1 MALYLEL
8 AWRNLWRNKRR
19 TLISTASVFLAVFLA
34 LLTRSMQLGSYNFMI
49 QNVVR
54 LSTGYLQIH
63 QKEYWTKKSIDLA
76 LPDDPAMIG
85 RIMGMDHVTE
95 VIPRLQTFA
104 LAASNQA
111 TRGALIQGINPGKED
126 RMNSLA
132 RKIVSGSYLGEGD
145 SAVLVAEGLARYL
158 SLGVGDTLVLYGMG
172 YHGATAAGKFPIR
185 GILQFSLPEMNS
197 SFVYLSLP
205 QAQEF
210 LRMPAVVNSISIM
223 IDNPRHQSAVMGA
236 VEREF
241 GQTYEIMTWQQML
254 PEVVQG
260 IAVDNA
266 GGIIMIAILYLVVG
280 FGIFG
285 TVMMMTLERRRE
297 FGVLLAVGMKRTRLV
312 FMALTEAV
320 FLSLLG
326 VLSGTLA
333 AFPLMLYFARFPYRL
348 TGEAADVM
356 LKLGLEPLLPLS
368 VQPSIF
374 ISQTLAVLAIALIST
389 LYPALVLRRLEPV
402 EALRT

>member
-1 MALYLEL
+1 VLYLEL

-19 TLISTASVFLAVFLA
+19 TLISAASVFLAVFLS
-34 LLTRSMQLGSYNFMI
+34 LITRSMQLGSYNFMI

-63 QKEYWTKKSIDLA
+63 QKEYWAKKSIDLA
-76 LPDDPAMIG
+76 MPDDAAMLDTLG
-85 RIMGMDHVTE
+85 RMEHVTE

-104 LAASNQA
+104 LAASNEA
-111 TRGALIQGINPGKED
+111 TRGALIQGVSPAKED
-126 RMNSLA
+126 MMNSLA
-132 RKIVSGSYLGEGD
+132 GKIVGGSYLGEQD

-158 SLGVGDTLVLYGMG
+158 GLGVGDTLALYGMG
-172 YHGATAAGKFPIR
+172 YHGATAAGKFNIR
-185 GILQFSLPEMNS
+185 GIVRFSLPDMNT

-205 QAQEF
+205 QAQDF
-210 LRMPAVVNSISIM
+210 LRMPGMLNSLSIM
-223 IDNPRHQSAVMGA
+223 IDQPRHQAAILAAVKS
-236 VEREF
+236 VF
-241 GQTYEIMTWQQML
+241 GGPYEVMSWQQMM

-266 GGIIMIAILYLVVG
+266 GGIIMIVILYLVVG

-297 FGVLLAVGMKRTRLV
+297 FGVLLAVGMKRSRLF

-326 VLSGTLA
+326 VFTGTIA
-333 AFPLMLYFARFPYRL
+333 AFPLMLYFTRFPYRL
-348 TGEAADVM
+348 IGEAADVM
-356 LKLGLEPLLPLS
+356 LRLGLEPLLPLS

-374 ISQTLAVLAIALIST
+374 ISQTLAVLAIAMISA
-389 LYPALVLRRLEPV
+389 LYPALVLRRLKPID
-402 EALRT
+402 ALRT

>member
-1 MALYLEL
+1 MLYLEL
-8 AWRNLWRNKRR
+8 AWRNLWRNRRR
-19 TLISTASVFLAVFLA
+19 TLISTASVFLAVFLS

-63 QKEYWTKKSIDLA
+63 QKEYWSRKSIDLA
-76 LPDDPAMIG
+76 LPDDPAMLD
-85 RIMGMDHVTE
+85 RLMSLEHVTE

-111 TRGALIQGINPGKED
+111 TRGALIQGVSPGRED
-126 RMNSLA
+126 RMNSLS
-132 RKIVSGSYLGEGD
+132 RKVIRGSYLEKLD
-145 SAVLVAEGLARYL
+145 SAALIAEGLARYL
-158 SLGVGDTLVLYGMG
+158 GLKVGDTLVLYGMG

-185 GILQFSLPEMNS
+185 GIVQFSLPEMNS
-197 SFVYLSLP
+197 SFVYLSIP
-205 QAQEF
+205 QAQDF
-210 LRMPAVVNSISIM
+210 LRMPGMVNSISIM
-223 IDNPRHQSAVMGA
+223 IDNPRHQKAVQEA
-236 VEREF
+236 VQSEF
-241 GQTYEIMTWQQML
+241 GQTYEVMTWQQMM

-266 GGIIMIAILYLVVG
+266 GGIIMIVILYLVVG

-297 FGVLLAVGMKRTRLV
+297 FGVLLAVGMRRARLV
-312 FMALTEAV
+312 LMAFTEAA

-333 AFPLMLYFARFPYRL
+333 AFPVMLYFTRFPYRL
-348 TGEAADVM
+348 TGEAADAM
-356 LKLGLEPLLPLS
+356 LKLGLEPFLPLS

-374 ISQTLAVLAIALIST
+374 ISQTLAVLVIALISA

-402 EALRT
+402 QALRA

>member
-1 MALYLEL
+1 MLYLEL

-19 TLISTASVFLAVFLA
+19 TLISTASVFLAVFLS
-34 LLTRSMQLGSYNFMI
+34 LITRSMQLGSYNFMI

-63 QKEYWTKKSIDLA
+63 QKEYWAKKSIDLA
-76 LPDDPAMIG
+76 IPDDPSMLDTLG
-85 RIMGMDHVTE
+85 RVEHVTE

-104 LAASNQA
+104 LAASYEA
-111 TRGALIQGINPGKED
+111 TRGALIQGVSPAKEE

-132 RKIVSGSYLGEGD
+132 GKIVGGSYLGEED

-158 SLGVGDTLVLYGMG
+158 GLGVEDTLVLYGMG
-172 YHGATAAGKFPIR
+172 YHGATAAGKFTIR
-185 GILQFSLPEMNS
+185 GIVRFSLPEMNS

-210 LRMPAVVNSISIM
+210 LRMPGMINSLSIM
-223 IDNPRHQSAVMGA
+223 IDQPRHQSAVQAA
-236 VEREF
+236 VEDAF
-241 GQTYEIMTWQQML
+241 GGPYEVMSWQQMM

-266 GGIIMIAILYLVVG
+266 GGIIMIVILYLVVG

-297 FGVLLAVGMKRTRLV
+297 FGVLLAVGMKRARL
-312 FMALTEAV
+312 FTMALTEAV

-326 VLSGTLA
+326 VFTGTVA
-333 AFPLMLYFARFPYRL
+333 AFPLMLYFTKFPYRL

-356 LKLGLEPLLPLS
+356 LRLGLEPLLPLS

-374 ISQTLAVLAIALIST
+374 ISQTLAVLAIALISA
-389 LYPALVLRRLEPV
+389 LYPALVLRRLKPV